1 MASGVSWSQ
10 QEIAA
15 TVADY
20 MLMLQQE
27 LAGQRFNKT
36 AHRRALLEKLNGR
49 SPAAVEKKHQ
59 NISAVL
65 RASGRVWINGY
76 KPLSNVQAALGK
88 RWSNGCCIILSLT
101 SCLRRLWINRL

>member
-27 LAGQRFNKT
+27 LAGQRFNKA
-36 AHRRALLEKLNGR
+36 AHRRALLEKSNEKN
-49 SPAAVEKKHQ
+49 SPIPAKAF
-59 NISAVL
+59 A
-65 RASGRVWINGY
+65 
-76 KPLSNVQAALGK
+76 
-88 RWSNGCCIILSLT
+88 
-101 SCLRRLWINRL
+101 